1 MFEVPSGYDC
11 VVRNSDTSLY
21 GYNGNTRT
29 SFIPNGFSWQATS
42 ISTTSNRPSASLCV
56 TSPQFPASFSSSLL
70 IGGLVSAVC
79 FFVMIYKIFKRVL
92 FP

>member
-21 GYNGNTRT
+21 AYSGNTRT
-29 SFIPNGFSWQATS
+29 SFIPNGFSWQSTS
-42 ISTTSNRPSASLCV
+42 VSTTSSRPSTSLCV
-56 TSPQFPASFSSSLL
+56 TSPQFPSAFSSTIL
-70 IGGLVSAVC
+70 IGGYIFAIC

-92 FP
+92 F